1 VEESQSEASPGK
13 SHKTLNGKIAK
24 TKKAGGPWL
33 KYRAFAS
40 KHKALSSN
48 PSIAKREKE
57 KRKEP
62 HVVEHTYNPSAQE
75 AKAGR
80 SRVQN

>member
-48 PSIAKREKE
+48 PRTAKK
-57 KRKEP
+57 K
-62 HVVEHTYNPSAQE
+62 
-75 AKAGR
+75 
-80 SRVQN
+80 